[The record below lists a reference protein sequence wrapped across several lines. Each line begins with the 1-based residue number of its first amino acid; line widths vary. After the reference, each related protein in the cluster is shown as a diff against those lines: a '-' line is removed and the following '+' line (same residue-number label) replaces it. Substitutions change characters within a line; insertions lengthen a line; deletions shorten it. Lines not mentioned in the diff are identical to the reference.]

1 MKNKKYWVYVHT
13 FPNGKKYVGL
23 TTHKNVKER
32 WKGGSAYKGQV
43 VYNPILKYGWKNID
57 HTVYQVDTKE
67 EMEYLEKYL
76 IRYYQSNNRKYGYN
90 ISSGGE
96 SGNGVPSK
104 HRKAIDQYDRQG
116 NFIRTWESL
125 MAIEKE
131 LNYNISHIIACTKG
145 KRSTSHNCYWVYSG
159 QTPEFKTKWTHRK
172 VLQYSL
178 TGEFIAEFK
187 DAAEAGRSIGKRN
200 ATIVKCCNKEYKTA
214 YNYIWKYEC

>member
-1 MKNKKYWVYVHT
+1 MKYWVYIHT

-23 TTHKNVKER
+23 TTQKNINKR
-32 WKGGSAYKGQV
+32 WLGGRGYKGQV
-43 VYNPILKYGWKNID
+43 VYNPILKYGWRNID

-76 IRYYQSNNRKYGYN
+76 IAYYHTADRKYGYN
-90 ISSGGE
+90 VSTGGE

-125 MAIEKE
+125 SAIEKE
-131 LNYNISHIIACTKG
+131 LNYNISHISSCAKG
-145 KRSTSHNCYWVYSG
+145 ERPTSHNCYWCYAG
-159 QTPEFKTKWTHRK
+159 KKPIFKTRGTQRK
-172 VLQYSL
+172 VRQYDLQNN
-178 TGEFIAEFK
+178 FIAEFK
-187 DAAEAGRSIGKRN
+187 NAMEAAKSLGRTDN
-200 ATIVKCCNKEYKTA
+200 NTIVACCNKEYKTA